1 MGKKHVGKSAELFYT
16 AMRINSDL
24 MVYQYGHHECP
35 PSHYYGPSEREYY
48 LFHFIVK
55 GKGEY
60 TVGEKKYELKS
71 GEGFLIKPGETTYYQ
86 ADDTDPWE
94 YYFVAFHG
102 TLAKNM
108 VGDIDFEDGYIFR
121 TDNAETIKK
130 RIKSLCKEYPT
141 GALWS
146 ECKVLG
152 KFYLLISEM
161 IRERGA
167 KTVHTHRK
175 QNLSVVNEALSYIR
189 DNISK
194 EELTVQSIA
203 EQINLDR
210 TSLYRAFKKKFNVS
224 VVRYLK
230 NYRMDMAAA
239 LLSETSLTCREIC
252 FKVGMPEYPNFCKS
266 FKAYY
271 GYTPM
276 EYRKTFSGAYKR
288 KKVAGKSQWGNSK

>member
-1 MGKKHVGKSAELFYT
+1 MSKKNVNKSAELYYT
-16 AMRINSDL
+16 AMRVNGDL

-35 PSHYYGPSEREYY
+35 PSHYYGPSVREYY

-60 TVGEKKYELKS
+60 QVGDKKYELKK

-86 ADDTDPWE
+86 ADATDPWE

-108 VGDIDFEDGYIFR
+108 VRDIDFEDGYIFR
-121 TDNAETIKK
+121 TDNAENIKK
-130 RIKSLCKEYPT
+130 RIKSLCKVYPT

-152 KFYLLISEM
+152 KFYLLVSEIM
-161 IRERGA
+161 REKGV
-167 KTVHTHRK
+167 KTVQAHRK
-175 QNLSVVNEALSYIR
+175 QNLSVVNEALAYIK
-189 DNISK
+189 DNIAK
-194 EELTVQSIA
+194 EELSVQSVA
-203 EQINLDR
+203 EHVNLDR

-230 NYRMDMAAA
+230 NYRMDRAAA

-252 FKVGMPEYPNFCKS
+252 FRVGMPEYPNFCKS

-276 EYRKTFSGAYKR
+276 GYRKTFSGAYKR
-288 KKVAGKSQWGNSK
+288 KKSREKG